1 MTRTTRAFVPL
12 VGLAAAWVGFAAE
25 EPASLKQ
32 VAPKGLLIGVALNER
47 QISGEDAIA
56 ESLVPR
62 HFNSI
67 TPENLLKWALVH
79 PEPARYD
86 FGPADGY
93 ITYGEK
99 HGMTIIGHTLVWH
112 NQTPDWV
119 FKGVGGRPADRETL
133 LARMRDH
140 ITTVVGRYR
149 GRIKGWDVVNEAV
162 ADDGSVR
169 RTPWLAII
177 GEEYL
182 VKAFEYAHAADP
194 DAELYYNDYN
204 LHNPAKRATALRI
217 VRQLKERGLRVDG
230 IGMQGHWLI
239 DKPPLD
245 EIEAEITDLAS
256 TGLKVMVTELD
267 IDPLP
272 RDPSMFGADLSMK
285 AKMRTETNIYASGM
299 PPEKQAELAKRY
311 GDVFRLF
318 MKHRDKITRITF
330 WGLTDRD
337 TWLNDFPIRD
347 RVNHPL
353 LWDREGKS
361 KPAFDAAIAEL
372 RAAGGQ

>member
-1 MTRTTRAFVPL
+1 MTLTTRAFVPL
-12 VGLAAAWVGFAAE
+12 VGLAVACATFAADQ
-25 EPASLKQ
+25 PASLKQ
-32 VAPKGLLIGVALNER
+32 VAPKGLLIGVALNAR
-47 QISGEDAIA
+47 QIDGEDAIA
-56 ESLVPR
+56 ASLVPR

-79 PEPARYD
+79 PEPDRYD
-86 FGPADGY
+86 FDPADRY
-93 ITYGEK
+93 VTYGEK
-99 HGMTIIGHTLVWH
+99 HEMTIIGHTLVWH

-119 FKGVGGRPADRETL
+119 FKGAGSRPVDRETL

-182 VKAFEYAHAADP
+182 AKAFEYAHAADP

-217 VRQLKERGLRVDG
+217 VRQLRERGLRVDG

-272 RDPSMFGADLSMK
+272 RDSSMFGADLAMK
-285 AKMRTETNIYASGM
+285 AKMRVETNIYASGM
-299 PPEKQAELAKRY
+299 PPEKQADLAKRY

-318 MKHRDKITRITF
+318 MKHRDKIARITF

-353 LWDREGKS
+353 LWDREGKP

-372 RAAGGQ
+372 RAAGGE